1 MKQIDNRQNKLMQ
14 TKAGMR
20 NFPKR
25 SSAAPGSEG
34 FHSAPLGI
42 PRSGMVYGLLRDVL
56 IATKIAQSAKHAH
69 LAVHHFDEAAPLV
82 EHVRKKIPCLVILD
96 WDACESEAYKVLKEL
111 RQSADFKGVP
121 VVGYVSRSK
130 RATQEEAQRSGCDRV
145 YFKSEFM
152 KNLDDLWVRYA
163 S

>member
-20 NFPKR
+20 NFPKAA
-25 SSAAPGSEG
+25 SAIPGSEG
-34 FHSAPLGI
+34 SYGSAIPHSGI
-42 PRSGMVYGLLRDVL
+42 VYGLLKDVL
-56 IATKIAQSAKHAH
+56 LATKIAQSAKHAH

-82 EHVRKKIPCLVILD
+82 EHVRKKIPFLIILD
-96 WDACESEAYKVLKEL
+96 WDTCEAEAYKALKEL
-111 RQSADFKGVP
+111 RQNADFKTVP
-121 VVGYVSRSK
+121 VVGFVSQSK

-145 YFKSEFM
+145 YFKSEFV
-152 KNLDDLWVRYA
+152 KHLDDLWVRYA